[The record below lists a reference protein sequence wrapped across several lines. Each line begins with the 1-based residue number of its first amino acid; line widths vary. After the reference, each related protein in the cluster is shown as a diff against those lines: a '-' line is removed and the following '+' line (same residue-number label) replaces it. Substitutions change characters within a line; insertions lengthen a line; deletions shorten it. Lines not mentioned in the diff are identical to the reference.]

1 MIPIFDGPTKHVFL
15 QCAQTVKF
23 GFEKGAQ
30 LKFEMNLKEKI
41 GCVNTT

>member
-1 MIPIFDGPTKHVFL
+1 MIPIFFDGPTKHVW
-15 QCAQTVKF
+15 QCAKTVKF